1 MFGIELFF
9 SNTLFG
15 KRVYSYFLKEHPKV
29 LEYWKIHPKNF
40 DFNKF
45 QKKYFTVDYIQ
56 DISANPS
63 SNVTNKSIARFKVE
77 MITPF
82 IKYLTFSTLFE
93 KMVEMY
99 GINEATEYSKMLLDG
114 TFYLHDTAAYIMPY
128 CLGVDFSKLLLE
140 GMPYGQLHSL
150 PPKKPRTFINQVK
163 EAVVELSSEF
173 AGAVAFPSLI
183 VLYTYVYLK
192 YYGKDCKIDKKEV
205 ENDFQNLVHTLNK
218 EMRNGIESSFTNIS
232 FFDKYILDEL
242 LTYIYS
248 YFTNEIG
255 DKELFLKK
263 IQEVQKIVM
272 EFLCKGDPITKAP
285 YRFPV
290 ITCLSGDTDIFIY
303 DITEKNLKKDKLDN
317 IFGELPLGW
326 SSLPSKYQVFNQEGK
341 LVNLLK
347 VYKGKAEKKVLK
359 ILFRNGYSLK
369 VTKEHKFVT
378 EEGLKYAYELKR
390 GDKVLFLDKKFNF
403 EGNLKELFVPDYLD
417 EPFIEGI
424 FVSSKN
430 KIYEKCGVS
439 ANCFWQWQIK
449 RRFPYYVVKLAGYTK
464 EDLRGYRVKEK
475 LDKKSIPTFI
485 KIDEDFGKL
494 LGFYL
499 AEGHITKE
507 SEVGFSFNI
516 DEQKYIEFIKNYLE
530 NTLGLRCI
538 IRFFENTKGCQVI
551 TYSKTLAKLL
561 FKLCGKGAKE
571 KRLSSI
577 VFNFPQNVL
586 KSLIKAWIDGDGT
599 IYYAEKGNPQIKGF
613 TCNKGLA
620 YDLQAI
626 AKLIGINSTVRKYKN
641 DRSFTKK
648 ENAFLYCFIVDRK
661 DNSKLQVKNTKKLK
675 PEIFK
680 GEGYIEIENIEEVNY
695 SGFVYDLWVDT
706 KEHLYALPSGI
717 ISHNCNF
724 IKDKKTGKILDKEFL
739 DLVAKNNTKGQM
751 NIYVSDDARKYSMC
765 CRVLNDIAAFKF
777 DSFGNGGVNVGSCR
791 VLTINLNRIA
801 LEVLEPIEEKDFVVE
816 YRTFYLQKLEER
828 MSIAKKIL
836 DSFRE
841 CIRDFIKQ
849 GCYRFF
855 NLGWFDLDKHFYS
868 TIGFIGLYEALRTLD
883 EDLRSSFAI
892 DILETMDDM
901 ITEFNKNGKI
911 KYNLEQVPGE
921 SAAGLLPSLD
931 KYFYGEEKVPYIL
944 YSNQFVPLY
953 ERHSILDKIEI
964 EGRYFKYLSGG
975 GISHINI
982 LHEMKPEEVK
992 FLIELCV
999 EKGIEHFALNPVYSI
1014 CENGH
1019 YLLGKYDEC
1028 YICGAK
1034 IKDHLTRVVGFFT
1047 PVSAW
1052 SKQRR
1057 EWEFSRRVWNTL
1069 KGDIESEKK

>member
-15 KRVYSYFLKEHPKV
+15 KRAYSYFLKEHPKV

-183 VLYTYVYLK
+183 VLYTYIYLK

-290 ITCLSGDTDIFIY
+290 
-303 DITEKNLKKDKLDN
+303 
-317 IFGELPLGW
+317 
-326 SSLPSKYQVFNQEGK
+326 
-341 LVNLLK
+341 
-347 VYKGKAEKKVLK
+347 
-359 ILFRNGYSLK
+359 
-369 VTKEHKFVT
+369 VTV
-378 EEGLKYAYELKR
+378 
-390 GDKVLFLDKKFNF
+390 
-403 EGNLKELFVPDYLD
+403 
-417 EPFIEGI
+417 
-424 FVSSKN
+424 
-430 KIYEKCGVS
+430 
-439 ANCFWQWQIK
+439 
-449 RRFPYYVVKLAGYTK
+449 
-464 EDLRGYRVKEK
+464 
-475 LDKKSIPTFI
+475 
-485 KIDEDFGKL
+485 
-494 LGFYL
+494 
-499 AEGHITKE
+499 
-507 SEVGFSFNI
+507 
-516 DEQKYIEFIKNYLE
+516 
-530 NTLGLRCI
+530 
-538 IRFFENTKGCQVI
+538 
-551 TYSKTLAKLL
+551 
-561 FKLCGKGAKE
+561 
-571 KRLSSI
+571 
-577 VFNFPQNVL
+577 
-586 KSLIKAWIDGDGT
+586 
-599 IYYAEKGNPQIKGF
+599 
-613 TCNKGLA
+613 
-620 YDLQAI
+620 
-626 AKLIGINSTVRKYKN
+626 
-641 DRSFTKK
+641 
-648 ENAFLYCFIVDRK
+648 
-661 DNSKLQVKNTKKLK
+661 
-675 PEIFK
+675 
-680 GEGYIEIENIEEVNY
+680 
-695 SGFVYDLWVDT
+695 
-706 KEHLYALPSGI
+706 
-717 ISHNCNF
+717 NF
-724 IKDKKTGKILDKEFL
+724 IKDKKTGKILDREFL
-739 DLVAKNNTKGQM
+739 DLVAKNNTRGQM
-751 NIYVSDDARKYSMC
+751 NIYVSDDARKYSLC
-765 CRVLNDIAAFKF
+765 CRYQPNISSFKF
-777 DSFGNGGVNVGSCR
+777 DSFGNGGINVGSAK

-816 YRTFYLQKLEER
+816 YRTFYLQKLKER
-828 MSIAKKIL
+828 MSIARRIL

-901 ITEFNKNGKI
+901 IIEFNKNGKI

-931 KYFYGEEKVPYIL
+931 KYFYGEEKVPYVL

-1052 SKQRR
+1052 NDKRR

>member
-1 MFGIELFF
+1 MHGIELFF

-15 KRVYSYFLKEHPKV
+15 KRVYSYFLREHPKI

-192 YYGKDCKIDKKEV
+192 YYGKNCKIDKKEV

-218 EMRNGIESSFTNIS
+218 EMRNGIESSFTNLS

-242 LTYIYS
+242 LTYVYS

-255 DKELFLKK
+255 NKELFLKK
-263 IQEVQKIVM
+263 ILEIQEIVM

-290 ITCLSGDTDIFIY
+290 LTSC
-303 DITEKNLKKDKLDN
+303 
-317 IFGELPLGW
+317 
-326 SSLPSKYQVFNQEGK
+326 
-341 LVNLLK
+341 
-347 VYKGKAEKKVLK
+347 
-359 ILFRNGYSLK
+359 
-369 VTKEHKFVT
+369 
-378 EEGLKYAYELKR
+378 
-390 GDKVLFLDKKFNF
+390 
-403 EGNLKELFVPDYLD
+403 
-417 EPFIEGI
+417 
-424 FVSSKN
+424 
-430 KIYEKCGVS
+430 
-439 ANCFWQWQIK
+439 
-449 RRFPYYVVKLAGYTK
+449 
-464 EDLRGYRVKEK
+464 
-475 LDKKSIPTFI
+475 
-485 KIDEDFGKL
+485 
-494 LGFYL
+494 
-499 AEGHITKE
+499 
-507 SEVGFSFNI
+507 
-516 DEQKYIEFIKNYLE
+516 
-530 NTLGLRCI
+530 
-538 IRFFENTKGCQVI
+538 
-551 TYSKTLAKLL
+551 
-561 FKLCGKGAKE
+561 
-571 KRLSSI
+571 
-577 VFNFPQNVL
+577 
-586 KSLIKAWIDGDGT
+586 
-599 IYYAEKGNPQIKGF
+599 
-613 TCNKGLA
+613 
-620 YDLQAI
+620 
-626 AKLIGINSTVRKYKN
+626 
-641 DRSFTKK
+641 
-648 ENAFLYCFIVDRK
+648 
-661 DNSKLQVKNTKKLK
+661 
-675 PEIFK
+675 
-680 GEGYIEIENIEEVNY
+680 
-695 SGFVYDLWVDT
+695 
-706 KEHLYALPSGI
+706 
-717 ISHNCNF
+717 F
-724 IKDKKTGKILDKEFL
+724 IKDKKTGKILDREFL

-751 NIYVSDDARKYSMC
+751 NIYVSDDARKYSLC
-765 CRVLNDIAAFKF
+765 CRYQPNISSFKF
-777 DSFGNGGVNVGSCR
+777 DSFGNGGINVGSAR

-801 LEVLEPIEEKDFVVE
+801 LEVLEQIENNFDIDHK
-816 YRTFYLQKLEER
+816 TIYLQKLKEK
-828 MSIAKKIL
+828 MNIAKKVL

-883 EDLRSSFAI
+883 EDLRGDFAVN
-892 DILETMDDM
+892 ILETMDDM

-921 SAAGLLPSLD
+921 SAAELLPSLD
-931 KYFYGEEKVPYIL
+931 KYFYGEEKVPYVL

-982 LHEMKPEEVK
+982 LHEMKSEEVK

-1057 EWEFSRRVWNTL
+1057 EWEFSRRIWNTL
-1069 KGDIESEKK
+1069 KGDIESEKE

>member
-1 MFGIELFF
+1 MHGIELFF

-45 QKKYFTVDYIQ
+45 QRKYFTVDYIQ

-183 VLYTYVYLK
+183 VLYTYIYLK
-192 YYGKDCKIDKKEV
+192 YYGRDCKIDKKEV

-248 YFTNEIG
+248 YFTSEIG
-255 DKELFLKK
+255 DKELFLKR
-263 IQEVQKIVM
+263 IQEIQKIVM

-290 ITCLSGDTDIFIY
+290 
-303 DITEKNLKKDKLDN
+303 
-317 IFGELPLGW
+317 
-326 SSLPSKYQVFNQEGK
+326 
-341 LVNLLK
+341 
-347 VYKGKAEKKVLK
+347 
-359 ILFRNGYSLK
+359 
-369 VTKEHKFVT
+369 VTV
-378 EEGLKYAYELKR
+378 
-390 GDKVLFLDKKFNF
+390 
-403 EGNLKELFVPDYLD
+403 
-417 EPFIEGI
+417 
-424 FVSSKN
+424 
-430 KIYEKCGVS
+430 
-439 ANCFWQWQIK
+439 
-449 RRFPYYVVKLAGYTK
+449 
-464 EDLRGYRVKEK
+464 
-475 LDKKSIPTFI
+475 
-485 KIDEDFGKL
+485 
-494 LGFYL
+494 
-499 AEGHITKE
+499 
-507 SEVGFSFNI
+507 
-516 DEQKYIEFIKNYLE
+516 
-530 NTLGLRCI
+530 
-538 IRFFENTKGCQVI
+538 
-551 TYSKTLAKLL
+551 
-561 FKLCGKGAKE
+561 
-571 KRLSSI
+571 
-577 VFNFPQNVL
+577 
-586 KSLIKAWIDGDGT
+586 
-599 IYYAEKGNPQIKGF
+599 
-613 TCNKGLA
+613 
-620 YDLQAI
+620 
-626 AKLIGINSTVRKYKN
+626 
-641 DRSFTKK
+641 
-648 ENAFLYCFIVDRK
+648 
-661 DNSKLQVKNTKKLK
+661 
-675 PEIFK
+675 
-680 GEGYIEIENIEEVNY
+680 
-695 SGFVYDLWVDT
+695 
-706 KEHLYALPSGI
+706 
-717 ISHNCNF
+717 NF

-751 NIYVSDDARKYSMC
+751 NIYVSDDTRKYSMC
-765 CRVLNDIAAFKF
+765 CRVLNDITAFKF
-777 DSFGNGGVNVGSCR
+777 DSFGNGGINVGSCR

-801 LEVLEPIEEKDFVVE
+801 LEVLEPIEERDFVVE

-828 MSIAKKIL
+828 MSIARRIL

-931 KYFYGEEKVPYIL
+931 KYFYGEEKVPYVL

-1052 SKQRR
+1052 NDKRR

-1069 KGDIESEKK
+1069 KGDIKSEEK

>member
-1 MFGIELFF
+1 MHGIELFF

-15 KRVYSYFLKEHPKV
+15 RRVYSYFLKEHPKI

-163 EAVVELSSEF
+163 EAIIELSSEF
-173 AGAVAFPSLI
+173 AGAIAFPSLI
-183 VLYTYVYLK
+183 ILYTYVYLK
-192 YYGKDCKIDKKEV
+192 YYGKDCNIDSHLSRKEI
-205 ENDFQNLVHTLNK
+205 EDDFQNLVHTINK
-218 EMRNGIESSFTNIS
+218 EMRNGTESPFSNLS
-232 FFDKYILDEL
+232 FFDRYILDEL
-242 LTYIYS
+242 LTYVYS

-255 DKELFLKK
+255 DKELFLKRILE
-263 IQEVQKIVM
+263 IQEIVM

-290 ITCLSGDTDIFIY
+290 LTSC
-303 DITEKNLKKDKLDN
+303 
-317 IFGELPLGW
+317 
-326 SSLPSKYQVFNQEGK
+326 
-341 LVNLLK
+341 
-347 VYKGKAEKKVLK
+347 
-359 ILFRNGYSLK
+359 
-369 VTKEHKFVT
+369 
-378 EEGLKYAYELKR
+378 
-390 GDKVLFLDKKFNF
+390 
-403 EGNLKELFVPDYLD
+403 
-417 EPFIEGI
+417 
-424 FVSSKN
+424 
-430 KIYEKCGVS
+430 
-439 ANCFWQWQIK
+439 
-449 RRFPYYVVKLAGYTK
+449 
-464 EDLRGYRVKEK
+464 
-475 LDKKSIPTFI
+475 
-485 KIDEDFGKL
+485 
-494 LGFYL
+494 
-499 AEGHITKE
+499 
-507 SEVGFSFNI
+507 
-516 DEQKYIEFIKNYLE
+516 
-530 NTLGLRCI
+530 
-538 IRFFENTKGCQVI
+538 
-551 TYSKTLAKLL
+551 
-561 FKLCGKGAKE
+561 
-571 KRLSSI
+571 
-577 VFNFPQNVL
+577 
-586 KSLIKAWIDGDGT
+586 
-599 IYYAEKGNPQIKGF
+599 
-613 TCNKGLA
+613 
-620 YDLQAI
+620 
-626 AKLIGINSTVRKYKN
+626 
-641 DRSFTKK
+641 
-648 ENAFLYCFIVDRK
+648 
-661 DNSKLQVKNTKKLK
+661 
-675 PEIFK
+675 
-680 GEGYIEIENIEEVNY
+680 
-695 SGFVYDLWVDT
+695 
-706 KEHLYALPSGI
+706 
-717 ISHNCNF
+717 F
-724 IKDKKTGKILDKEFL
+724 IKDKKTGKILDREFL

-751 NIYVSDDARKYSMC
+751 NIYVSDDARKYSLC
-765 CRVLNDIAAFKF
+765 CRFQPDITTFKF
-777 DSFGNGGVNVGSCR
+777 DSFGNGGINVGCYDEKTEVLTNRGWKYFKDLKEEDLVLTLNMETGKAEFQKPTHYFEYEYEGIMHHYKSRDIDLLVTPNHNMLVKSRKTGELKLIKSEDLNGQGYNLPVSGFHISKDKLGTITIGNKKYDSKAFCKFLGFFLADGSCYLNEETAKKYGWEISFSVKKSRKVEFLKRVLEKMQVKYNKYQDRFAIYEGKEFYEFLRKFYDSGNKKCIDKDFMLKLGYEDLLCLFEGLIEGDGYNNKKANQVIFYTSSDKLKDDFCYLCALIGYQTTVRKKGNPRIRETYFKKENRVIIGKCYEIVVRRNKEIHKIVKYKQTRYYKGKVYCVEVPNHILMVRRNGHTLWCGNSIR

-801 LEVLEPIEEKDFVVE
+801 LEVLEQIENNFDIDYK
-816 YRTFYLQKLEER
+816 TIYLQKLKER
-828 MSIAKKIL
+828 MNIAKRIL

-841 CIRDFIKQ
+841 CVRDFIKQ

-883 EDLRSSFAI
+883 ENLRNSFAI

-931 KYFYGEEKVPYIL
+931 KYFYGEEKVPYVL

-1034 IKDHLTRVVGFFT
+1034 IKDHLTRIVGFFT

-1069 KGDIESEKK
+1069 EGGIKNE

>member
-1 MFGIELFF
+1 MHGIELFF

-15 KRVYSYFLKEHPKV
+15 KKVYSYFLKEHPKV

-163 EAVVELSSEF
+163 EAIIELSSEF
-173 AGAVAFPSLI
+173 AGAIAFPSLI
-183 VLYTYVYLK
+183 VLYTYIYLK
-192 YYGKDCKIDKKEV
+192 YYGKDHKINKKEV
-205 ENDFQNLVHTLNK
+205 EDDFQNLVHTINK
-218 EMRNGIESSFTNIS
+218 EMRNGTECVDEETEVLTPEGFKSWKDLKVGDGIYVWKNGKLAIEKVLKVNVYDYEGTMHIYEGRNYIQQVTPNHLVLRRKYNEEGYILQPSEEIIDFNSPIYFPVAFEDLENNEGINLTNEEIEFLVFILTEGSIDKDKLVISKSPNRWGNDRLKEILEKLGIKYRIYKRKESFGCQKHYGKYEVFIYQISKGQISKYLAILNNTKRDIPDIFLKMNKEQSRLFLKTWAKLDGYTTIEENKKEKTFRMRLQCDNFIIADKLQHIAVRAGWASRITIRRINNNKKETIYLIVYNQKNKSATRKYKIHYKGKVWCPTTNAGIVVYRKGGKIFISGNSPFSNLS
-232 FFDKYILDEL
+232 FFDRYILDEL
-242 LTYIYS
+242 LTYVYS

-255 DKELFLKK
+255 DKELFLKRILE
-263 IQEVQKIVM
+263 IQEIVM

-290 ITCLSGDTDIFIY
+290 LTSC
-303 DITEKNLKKDKLDN
+303 
-317 IFGELPLGW
+317 
-326 SSLPSKYQVFNQEGK
+326 
-341 LVNLLK
+341 
-347 VYKGKAEKKVLK
+347 
-359 ILFRNGYSLK
+359 
-369 VTKEHKFVT
+369 
-378 EEGLKYAYELKR
+378 
-390 GDKVLFLDKKFNF
+390 
-403 EGNLKELFVPDYLD
+403 
-417 EPFIEGI
+417 
-424 FVSSKN
+424 
-430 KIYEKCGVS
+430 
-439 ANCFWQWQIK
+439 
-449 RRFPYYVVKLAGYTK
+449 
-464 EDLRGYRVKEK
+464 
-475 LDKKSIPTFI
+475 
-485 KIDEDFGKL
+485 
-494 LGFYL
+494 
-499 AEGHITKE
+499 
-507 SEVGFSFNI
+507 
-516 DEQKYIEFIKNYLE
+516 
-530 NTLGLRCI
+530 
-538 IRFFENTKGCQVI
+538 
-551 TYSKTLAKLL
+551 
-561 FKLCGKGAKE
+561 
-571 KRLSSI
+571 
-577 VFNFPQNVL
+577 
-586 KSLIKAWIDGDGT
+586 
-599 IYYAEKGNPQIKGF
+599 
-613 TCNKGLA
+613 
-620 YDLQAI
+620 
-626 AKLIGINSTVRKYKN
+626 
-641 DRSFTKK
+641 
-648 ENAFLYCFIVDRK
+648 
-661 DNSKLQVKNTKKLK
+661 
-675 PEIFK
+675 
-680 GEGYIEIENIEEVNY
+680 
-695 SGFVYDLWVDT
+695 
-706 KEHLYALPSGI
+706 
-717 ISHNCNF
+717 F
-724 IKDKKTGKILDKEFL
+724 IKDKKTGKILDREFL

-765 CRVLNDIAAFKF
+765 CRVISDYSSVKF
-777 DSFGNGGVNVGSCR
+777 DSFGNGGINVGSAR

-801 LEVLEPIEEKDFVVE
+801 LEVLEQIGNDFDID
-816 YRTFYLQKLEER
+816 YKTIYLQKLKER
-828 MSIAKKIL
+828 MNIAKKIL

-931 KYFYGEEKVPYIL
+931 KYFYGEEKVPYVL

-964 EGRYFKYLSGG
+964 EGKYFKYLSGG

-1052 SKQRR
+1052 GERR
-1057 EWEFSRRVWNTL
+1057 RKWEFSRRVWNTL
-1069 KGDIESEKK
+1069 EGSMRSE